1 MSNIDLRDGIIKCV
15 KDYQKVTMEKVVKI
29 GKKVSKKGKEDL
41 KKTSPVGHSNNKKLR
56 DGWTTN
62 TVIEGNKATFVV
74 RNKNKPHI
82 VHLLEHGHI
91 NKNGTRTRGFNFVE
105 PVREEM
111 ENEFIEKLGKEI
123 ESGN

>member
-1 MSNIDLRDGIIKCV
+1 MANIDLRDEIIKCV
-15 KDYQKVTMEKVVKI
+15 KNYQKVTMEKVVKI
-29 GKKVSKKGKEDL
+29 GKKVSRKGREDL
-41 KKTSPVGHSNNKKLR
+41 KNTSPVGYSNDKKLK

-62 TVIEGNKATFVV
+62 TIIEGNQATFVV

-91 NKNGTRTRGFNFVE
+91 NRNGTRTKGFHFVE

-111 ENEFIEKLGKEI
+111 EKEFIDDLREEI